1 MVKGKRIIE
10 KLKGGMKSG
19 SDGQVHLMETELD
32 IIEKNKEK
40 EILLQ
45 IRTDYYDRKNREVK
59 AS

>member
-1 MVKGKRIIE
+1 
-10 KLKGGMKSG
+10 MKSG